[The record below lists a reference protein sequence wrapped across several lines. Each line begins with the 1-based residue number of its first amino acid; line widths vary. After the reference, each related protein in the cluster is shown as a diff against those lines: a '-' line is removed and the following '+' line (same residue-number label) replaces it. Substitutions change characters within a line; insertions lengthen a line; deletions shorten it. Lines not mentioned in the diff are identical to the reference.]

1 MKRVFFVMVFI
12 VALVSLN
19 AAYVFPGW
27 HLKDAALFEE
37 QFNQAPSLMAK
48 VFCKSMVTFI
58 QTPPATFDELK
69 TVVEA
74 YATEFKTVE
83 SDTYIMHLVKIVA
96 YNKGI
101 NLPNRAT
108 IIKDAFAYCIANPG
122 NGDQNFLTLPAEMLG
137 ITEET
142 KNKMTY
148 EAFIKDYYMPPSQT
162 LRLVKQYLN
171 YLATADIPNDVA
183 YTQISTLNKI
193 YTNKLVDNP
202 TAWEPV
208 VAHIRTVLEAY
219 QK

>member
-1 MKRVFFVMVFI
+1 MKRVFFVMAFI

-69 TVVEA
+69 AVVEA
-74 YATEFKTVE
+74 YANEFKTVE
-83 SDTYIMHLVKIVA
+83 SDTYIVHLVKIVA

-122 NGDQNFLTLPAEMLG
+122 NGDQTFLSLPAEMLG

-142 KNKMTY
+142 KNKMMY
-148 EAFIKDYYMPPSQT
+148 EVFIKDYYMSPNQT
-162 LRLVKQYLN
+162 MILVKQYLN
-171 YLATADIPNDVA
+171 YLATADISNDVA
-183 YTQISTLNKI
+183 YMQISTLNKI

>member
-1 MKRVFFVMVFI
+1 MKRVFFVMAFI

-27 HLKDAALFEE
+27 HIKDAALFEE
-37 QFNQAPSLMAK
+37 QFNQASTMMAK
-48 VFCKSMVTFI
+48 VFCKSMITLI

-69 TVVEA
+69 TVVET
-74 YATEFKTVE
+74 YAAEFRTTEP
-83 SDTYIMHLVKIVA
+83 DTYIIHLVKVVA

-101 NLPNRAT
+101 NLPNKAI

-122 NGDQNFLTLPAEMLG
+122 AGDQNFLSLPAEMLG
-137 ITEET
+137 ITEEA
-142 KNKMTY
+142 KNKMLY
-148 EAFIKDYYMPPSQT
+148 EVFIKDYYMTPNQT
-162 LRLVKQYLN
+162 LILVKQYLN
-171 YLATADIPNDVA
+171 YLATADISNDVA

>member
-1 MKRVFFVMVFI
+1 MAFI

-19 AAYVFPGW
+19 ADYVFPGW

-37 QFNQAPSLMAK
+37 QFNQATAMRDK
-48 VFCKSMVTFI
+48 VFCKSMATLV

-74 YATEFKTVE
+74 YATELKTLE
-83 SDTYIMHLVKIVA
+83 SDAYIIHLVKIVA

-101 NLPNRAT
+101 NLPNRDT
-108 IIKDAFAYCIANPG
+108 IIKDAFAYCLANPG
-122 NGDQNFLTLPAEMLG
+122 DGDQNFLALRAETLG

-142 KNKMTY
+142 KNKMLY
-148 EAFIKDYYMPPSQT
+148 EVFIKDYYMTPNQT
-162 LRLVKQYLN
+162 MLLVKKYLN
-171 YLATADIPNDVA
+171 YLAIADISNDVA

-193 YTNKLVDNP
+193 YTNKLIDNP
-202 TAWEPV
+202 TAWEPI
-208 VAHIRTVLEAY
+208 VAYIRTVLEAY

>member
-69 TVVEA
+69 SVVEA
-74 YATEFKTVE
+74 YANEFKTVE
-83 SDTYIMHLVKIVA
+83 PDTYIVHLVKIVA

-122 NGDQNFLTLPAEMLG
+122 NGDQNFLSLRAEMLG

-142 KNKMTY
+142 KNKMIY
-148 EAFIKDYYMPPSQT
+148 EVFTKDYYMSPTQVLS
-162 LRLVKQYLN
+162 LVKQYSN
-171 YLATADIPNDVA
+171 YLATADISNDVA
-183 YTQISTLNKI
+183 YMQLSTLNKI

>member
-1 MKRVFFVMVFI
+1 MKRVFFVMAFI

-37 QFNQAPSLMAK
+37 QFNQATSLMAK
-48 VFCKSMVTFI
+48 VFCKSMATFV

-69 TVVEA
+69 SVVEA

-83 SDTYIMHLVKIVA
+83 SDTYIIHLVKIVA

-122 NGDQNFLTLPAEMLG
+122 NGDQNFLSLRAEMLG

-142 KNKMTY
+142 KNKMIY
-148 EAFIKDYYMPPSQT
+148 EVFTKDYYMSPTQVLS
-162 LRLVKQYLN
+162 LVKQYSN
-171 YLATADIPNDVA
+171 YLATADISNDVA
-183 YTQISTLNKI
+183 YMQLSTLNKI

>member
-1 MKRVFFVMVFI
+1 MKRVFFVMAFI

-74 YATEFKTVE
+74 YATEFKTAE
-83 SDTYIMHLVKIVA
+83 SDTYIVHLVKIVA

-122 NGDQNFLTLPAEMLG
+122 NGDQIFLSLPAEMLG

-148 EAFIKDYYMPPSQT
+148 ESFIKDYYMSPNQT
-162 LRLVKQYLN
+162 LLLVKQYLN

-183 YTQISTLNKI
+183 YMQISTLNKI

>member
-1 MKRVFFVMVFI
+1 MKRVFFVMAFI
-12 VALVSLN
+12 VTLVSLN
-19 AAYVFPGW
+19 ADYVFPGW
-27 HLKDAALFEE
+27 HIKDAALFEE
-37 QFNQAPSLMAK
+37 QFNQATNLQDK
-48 VFCKSMVTFI
+48 VFCKSMATFA

-69 TVVEA
+69 SVVEA
-74 YATEFKTVE
+74 YATELKTVE
-83 SDTYIMHLVKIVA
+83 SDAYIMNLVKLVA
-96 YNKGI
+96 YNKGRT
-101 NLPNRAT
+101 LPNRAT
-108 IIKDAFAYCIANPG
+108 IIKDAFAYCLANPG
-122 NGDQNFLTLPAEMLG
+122 NGDQTFLSLPAEMLG

-148 EAFIKDYYMPPSQT
+148 EAFIKDYYMSPNKT
-162 LRLVKQYLN
+162 LLLVKQYLN
-171 YLATADIPNDVA
+171 YLATADISNDVA